1 MNKNLIN
8 IKYLKSILVKKD
20 QTIED
25 EIKLLAS
32 VMCKILITDTKDLNK
47 EMIIESLEKLID
59 RMESKNAN

>member
-20 QTIED
+20 HSIED

-32 VMCKILITDTKDLNK
+32 VICKILITDTKDLNK
-47 EMIIESLEKLID
+47 EILVESLEKLID
-59 RMESKNAN
+59 RMET